1 MREWCPLKCGGWREW
16 LDALPILKSVANV
29 FFKHLY
35 TVYNCSG
42 YRWLQFP
49 SNGSQST
56 WLDVSSQTQ
65 ARIKHRCTEPQAVL
79 AGSGLGL
86 EDLTEQDVSD
96 VSVHI
101 GLWDAMDQP
110 WTHLKK
116 KPTFSSSDPW
126 YSLILHIAPI
136 SYYSLLITHI
146 LFVSEAVATSLQ
158 VQSSTRVLLL
168 NVWTYTNIWRN
179 MT

>member
-1 MREWCPLKCGGWREW
+1 MRGLTGMAGRIAHHQIRFP
-16 LDALPILKSVANV
+16 ANV

-35 TVYNCSG
+35 TVYTCSG

-49 SNGSQST
+49 SNESQST
-56 WLDVSSQTQ
+56 WLDVSSQPQ

-86 EDLTEQDVSD
+86 EDDRAGR
-96 VSVHI
+96 I
-101 GLWDAMDQP
+101 GRIGTYWPWDAMDQPDQP

-116 KPTFSSSDPW
+116 KNTFSSSDPW

-158 VQSSTRVLLL
+158 VQSSTRVLVL
-168 NVWTYTNIWRN
+168 NVLTYTNIWRN